1 MTEKELEELNIEK
14 KLELR
19 EEALK
24 CLLTTFGHQMEGVS
38 PKYTNQ
44 SLYECAED
52 WVSKGNITNFGLVK
66 YYKAYYT

>member
-1 MTEKELEELNIEK
+1 MNNEDLQQEK

-24 CLLTTFGHQMEGVS
+24 CLLTKYGHQMDGVS

-44 SLYECAED
+44 SIYECAED
-52 WVSKGNITNFGLVK
+52 WVSKGNITTFGIIK
-66 YYKAYYT
+66 YYEAYYA